1 MHPLGI
7 DVVGAGSPDAS
18 RETVG
23 AALIGVPLLSLTL
36 ISADGSL
43 LEVQGDEL
51 WGPKERNIVHHSV
64 PEHEGELRCRS
75 VGLVGSAACEVGR
88 EHALVLLGDVGRVPV
103 GEGAIA
109 NCQIS
114 ATDAGLEED
123 CCSYARLEL
132 LTGSGGDGPGYV
144 EREPDGELRIA
155 EVHNVLN
162 AYDLGIDLSRIS
174 TSCAR
179 IVDRERQT
187 MVLFGSTNVLP
198 LSS

>member
-7 DVVGAGSPDAS
+7 DVVGAGNPDTSCETAS
-18 RETVG
+18 
-23 AALIGVPLLSLTL
+23 AALIGIPLLSLTL
-36 ISADGSL
+36 ISAERSL

-51 WGPKERNIVHHSV
+51 WGPEERNVVHHSV

-75 VGLVGSAACEVGR
+75 IGLVGSAGCEVGR
-88 EHALVLLGDVGRVPV
+88 EHTLVLLGDVGRVPL

-109 NCQIS
+109 NCQVG
-114 ATDAGLEED
+114 TTEAGLEED
-123 CCSYARLEL
+123 CCSYTRLEL
-132 LTGSGGDGPGYV
+132 LAGSGGDGPGYV
-144 EREPDGELRIA
+144 EREPDGELRIT
-155 EVHNVLN
+155 EVHVVLD

-179 IVDRERQT
+179 IAKGEHQT
-187 MVLFGSTNVLP
+187 MVLLGSTNVLP

>member
-7 DVVGAGSPDAS
+7 DVVGARSPDTG

-51 WGPKERNIVHHSV
+51 WGPEERNVVHHSV
-64 PEHEGELRCRS
+64 PEHEGEPRCRS
-75 VGLVGSAACEVGR
+75 VGLVSSAACEVGR

-132 LTGSGGDGPGYV
+132 LTGSGGDGLGYV
-144 EREPDGELRIA
+144 EREPNGELRIA
-155 EVHNVLN
+155 EVHDISN

>member
-1 MHPLGI
+1 VHPLGI
-7 DVVGAGSPDAS
+7 DMVGARNPDTS
-18 RETVG
+18 CETVG

-36 ISADGSL
+36 ISAERSL

-51 WGPKERNIVHHSV
+51 WGPEERNVVHHSV

-75 VGLVGSAACEVGR
+75 IGLVGSAGCEVGR
-88 EHALVLLGDVGRVPV
+88 EHTLVLLSDVGRVPL

-109 NCQIS
+109 NCQVGT
-114 ATDAGLEED
+114 TDAGLEED

-132 LTGSGGDGPGYV
+132 LAGSGGDGPGYV
-144 EREPDGELRIA
+144 EREPDRELRIA
-155 EVHNVLN
+155 EVHVVLD

-179 IVDRERQT
+179 SAKGKRQT